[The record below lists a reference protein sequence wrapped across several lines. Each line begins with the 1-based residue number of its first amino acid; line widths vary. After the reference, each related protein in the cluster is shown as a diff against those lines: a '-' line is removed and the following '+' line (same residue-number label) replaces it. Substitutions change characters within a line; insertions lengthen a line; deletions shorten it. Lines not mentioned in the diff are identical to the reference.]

1 MGSKVEMA
9 RIFLL
14 PIFTLLILVESKGQ
28 RTAQIEKIKER
39 PTIDGILDE
48 SFWRDATKLDA
59 FINQWP
65 VDSGLAKS
73 QTIVKMGFDDVFMYV
88 GIQCLEASNE
98 HVIQTLKRDKPDEYF
113 GSDGIGIVLDP
124 VNEKSSGFFF
134 GVNAGG
140 AQMEG
145 LIRIRGSNTIIDEN
159 WDNKWFSKTTKGD
172 SVWYVEM
179 AIPFRTLRYD
189 PSNQTWGINFV
200 RNDMK
205 NNVYSSWN
213 QVPVNFNTIDLGYTG
228 ELSWSSRPPAIKNGS
243 VNVLPYAS
251 SSLSKDFEG
260 GEKLQ
265 DTHNVGVD
273 AKVAITP
280 SLNLDLTVN
289 PDFSTV
295 DVDVQQT
302 NLTRFS
308 LFFPERRGFF
318 LENSDLFTSF
328 GIRSINP
335 FFSRRIGLVNGETVP
350 IIYGLRVTGNASDKS
365 RIGFLNVR
373 TASRDGINGQ
383 NYTVGSYQFRVG
395 KRSSFNALL
404 VDRRKIGQEEN
415 GLENSYNSVAAA
427 NFKLLTPDGKWS
439 AEIGYNKSFN
449 PGGLEQEGTFSA
461 SARYATK
468 NLFSRFS
475 VHDVGRNYLTD
486 VGFVPRLLNYDAE
499 RDTTVRIGFTQYG
512 YSLFYDF
519 YPRSKK
525 INLHG
530 PRFSSNVRTDERG
543 NLVAT
548 FAGLFYYLN
557 FKNQNEFE
565 LSYFHEYDN
574 LPFSSFIVGDVPFPR
589 DEYINQSVS
598 FFFRTDP
605 RRKLSSFTSGRIGSF
620 YNGTRKRLVS
630 RLNYRV
636 QPWGNFGISY
646 EINAIQLPSALQS
659 STLHLFGPVAEIS
672 FSNAMFW
679 TTFIQLNTQA
689 ENLNINSRFQ
699 WRFKPMSDIF
709 VVYSENYLPESLS
722 VKNSSLVIKVT
733 YWI

>member
-1 MGSKVEMA
+1 MSKT
-9 RIFLL
+9 LL
-14 PIFTLLILVESKGQ
+14 PLLVFSLIIGSLHAQ
-28 RTAQIEKIKER
+28 RSAQITKVVGR
-39 PTIDGILDE
+39 PTIDGVLDE
-48 SFWRDATKLDA
+48 PLWDGLDELNH

-73 QTIVKMGFDDVFMYV
+73 QTVVKMAFDDAFLYI
-88 GIQCLEASNE
+88 GIQCFEQNNA
-98 HVIQTLKRDKPDEYF
+98 HVIRTLKRDKPDEHF
-113 GSDGIGIVLDP
+113 GSDGIGVVLDP

-159 WDNKWFSKTTKGD
+159 WDNKWFSKTTIAD

-189 PSNQTWGINFV
+189 PNNQVWGLNIV

-228 ELSWSSRPPAIKNGS
+228 LLHWSARPPSIKNGS
-243 VNVLPYAS
+243 VNLLPYAS
-251 SSLSKDFEG
+251 SSLSKDFEAM
-260 GEKLQ
+260 EALKT
-265 DTHNVGVD
+265 THNVGVD

-280 SLNLDLTVN
+280 SLNLDLTIN

-295 DVDVQQT
+295 DVDIQQT

-335 FFSRRIGLVNGETVP
+335 FFSRRIGLVGGQTVP
-350 IIYGLRVTGNASDKS
+350 IIYGMRVTGNVSDKS

-373 TASRDGINGQ
+373 TASKEGINAQ

-395 KRSSFNALL
+395 QRSSFNALF
-404 VDRRKIGQEEN
+404 VDRRKIGRDEN
-415 GLENSYNSVAAA
+415 SLQNSYNSIAAA

-439 AEIGYNKSFN
+439 AEVGYNKSFN
-449 PGGLEQEGTFSA
+449 PGDLEHEGTLSA

-468 NLFSRFS
+468 KLFSRFS
-475 VHDVGRNYLTD
+475 VHSVGQNYLTD
-486 VGFVPRLLNYDAE
+486 VGFVPRLVNYDAE
-499 RDTTVRIGFTQYG
+499 NDTTVRIGFTQFG
-512 YSLFYDF
+512 YSLFYDS
-519 YPRSKK
+519 YPESEK

-530 PRFSSNVRTDERG
+530 PRFSSNVRTDENG
-543 NLVAT
+543 QLVAT

-565 LSYFHEYDN
+565 ISYFHEYDN
-574 LPFSSFIVGDVPFPR
+574 LPFSSFIVGDVPFPK
-589 DEYINQSVS
+589 DDFINQSIG

-605 RRKLSSFTSGRIGSF
+605 RKKVSLFTSGRIGSF
-620 YNGTRKRLVS
+620 YNGTRKNLVN
-630 RLNYRV
+630 RVNYRV
-636 QPWGNFGISY
+636 QPWGNFGLSY
-646 EINAIQLPSALQS
+646 EINDIQLPSPLES
-659 STLHLFGPVAEIS
+659 STLHLLGPVAEIS

-679 TTFIQLNTQA
+679 TTFVQLNTQW

-709 VVYSENYLPESLS
+709 LVYSDNYLPESLTA
-722 VKNSSLVIKVT
+722 KNRSLVIKVT